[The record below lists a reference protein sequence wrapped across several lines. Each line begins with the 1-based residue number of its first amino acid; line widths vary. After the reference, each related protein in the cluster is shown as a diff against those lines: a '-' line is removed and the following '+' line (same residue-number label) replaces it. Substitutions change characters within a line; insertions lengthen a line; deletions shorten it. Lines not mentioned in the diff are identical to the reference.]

1 MNIDTVFSVEMLS
14 PFASSE
20 TDKSLRAVGTASPAS
35 SGLLREQFNVKSSAK
50 DGREASVDFL
60 ATSGRSET

>member
-1 MNIDTVFSVEMLS
+1 MNIDTVFSVERLS

-20 TDKSLRAVGTASPAS
+20 IDKSLRAVETASPAS
-35 SGLLREQFNVKSSAK
+35 SGVLREQDNVKSSAK

-60 ATSGRSET
+60 AISGRS